1 MKKLRIL
8 HVTKFFPPD
17 KGGMERFVHDLAL
30 EQARQ
35 GHEVDVLAHAGAH
48 TAKDLAGSRS
58 IAEGLTVTRTRIWA
72 TLGGYAPVAPLMP
85 LLMFFRALR
94 FRTVSRPD
102 VLHVHVP
109 NPAGLAAAFLPR
121 SVPVLLHWHADAVF
135 PPGLRVPRLP
145 LRAWRFLENK
155 LLRRADA
162 VVVTSP
168 EYARTSPFLKN
179 WEDKCR
185 SVPLGLPESFE
196 PDTLR
201 LRPDWRAVSFMLSRP
216 KGSRL
221 LAVGR
226 LAHYKGFINLVEALA
241 LLPGAALCLIGEG
254 EEREALEGRIREL
267 GLKERVLLAGQVDD
281 AERDACFRLCDV
293 FCLPSITRA
302 EAFGLSLLE
311 AMQCGKP
318 CVVTDVP
325 GSGMT
330 HAVVGGEN
338 GLVCEPGN
346 ALTLARALGTL
357 LNDPALRQ
365 SMGQAGRAR
374 FGRLF
379 ALPKVCREM
388 EAVYSELAA
397 RHV

>member
-1 MKKLRIL
+1 VAVKTLRIQ

-17 KGGMERFVHDLAL
+17 KGGMERFVHDLAR
-30 EQARQ
+30 EQASR
-35 GHEVDVLAHAGAH
+35 GHEVQVLAHAGARS
-48 TAKDLAGSRS
+48 AGSES
-58 IAEGLTVTRTRIWA
+58 LAQGLTVTRARVWA
-72 TLGGYAPVAPLMP
+72 TLGGYAPVAPLLP
-85 LLMFFRALR
+85 VLMFFRA
-94 FRTVSRPD
+94 FRALSDIV
-102 VLHVHVP
+102 HVHAP

-121 SVPVLLHWHADAVF
+121 SLLVILHWHADAVF
-135 PPGLRVPRLP
+135 PPGLRVPGAS

-168 EYARTSPFLKN
+168 EYARTSPFLEK

-185 SVPLGLPESFE
+185 CVPLGLPEPSD
-196 PDTLR
+196 DTFR
-201 LRPDWRAVSFMLSRP
+201 LRSGWRAASFLQSRP
-216 KGSRL
+216 EGSRI

-226 LAHYKGFINLVEALA
+226 LAHYKGFAFLVEAMA
-241 LLPGAALCLIGEG
+241 SLPGAALCLIGDG
-254 EEREALEGRIREL
+254 EEREALEGRIGEL
-267 GLKERVLLAGQVDD
+267 GLKERVFLAGPLDD
-281 AERDACFRLCDV
+281 AERDACFRMCDV

-330 HAVVGGEN
+330 HAVVRGET
-338 GLVCEPGN
+338 GLVCKPGD
-346 ALTLARALGTL
+346 ARALAGSLGAL
-357 LNDPALRQ
+357 LNDPATRHGLGR
-365 SMGQAGRAR
+365 AGRTR
-374 FGRLF
+374 FDRLF
-379 ALPKVCREM
+379 SLPKVCLEM
-388 EAVYSELAA
+388 ESVYGELVA